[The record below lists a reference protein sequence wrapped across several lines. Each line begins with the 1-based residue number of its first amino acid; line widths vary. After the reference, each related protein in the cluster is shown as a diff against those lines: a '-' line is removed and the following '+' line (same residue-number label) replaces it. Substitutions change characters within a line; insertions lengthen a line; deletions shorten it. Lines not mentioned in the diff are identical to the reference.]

1 MHNITLTLPQVGK
14 GHLSVSTDSPKVI
27 VTGVDGDPAKPRR
40 EWGPRPE
47 PPNGQ
52 VRFQKD
58 VLSQIFYV
66 LLPPEKAA
74 DDGKDMPVIQPEQ
87 GLESL
92 LVAFL
97 RLPDEMGFS
106 L

>member
-1 MHNITLTLPQVGK
+1 VHKITLWLSQVGK
-14 GHLSVSTDSPKVI
+14 GNLGMSTDSPEVI
-27 VTGVDGDPAKPRR
+27 ITGVDGDPAKPWR
-40 EWGPRPE
+40 EWGPRSKPLDS
-47 PPNGQ
+47 Q

-58 VLSQIFYV
+58 VLGQVFHV
-66 LLPPEKAA
+66 LLASEKAA
-74 DDGKDMPVIQPEQ
+74 DDGTHMPIMQPEQ
-87 GLESL
+87 GLEGF

>member
-40 EWGPRPE
+40 EWSPRPE
-47 PPNGQ
+47 PADSH
-52 VRFQKD
+52 VSFQKD
-58 VLSQIFYV
+58 VLGQVFHV

-74 DDGKDMPVIQPEQ
+74 DNGKYMPVIQPEQ
-87 GLESL
+87 SLEGL

-97 RLPDEMGFS
+97 RLPDELGFS